1 MILVTIKIDA
11 RSSKQKELT
20 QTVNALA
27 ERVRQEAGCVSSQL
41 YRDVKNENE
50 LCLLEEW
57 ATEADLDEHL
67 RSQNFGV
74 LRGAVKALG
83 AQTEMR
89 FHTVSQTRGE
99 EVIEQAR
106 EHGARG

>member
-1 MILVTIKIDA
+1 MGKM
-11 RSSKQKELT
+11 
-20 QTVNALA
+20 LA
-27 ERVRQEAGCVSSQL
+27 EA
-41 YRDVKNENE
+41 DA
-50 LCLLEEW
+50 EEW
-57 ATEADLDEHL
+57 MTQVDLDAQL
-67 RSQNFGV
+67 RSQNFSV
-74 LRGAVKALG
+74 FRGALKALS

>member
-1 MILVTIKIDA
+1 
-11 RSSKQKELT
+11 
-20 QTVNALA
+20 
-27 ERVRQEAGCVSSQL
+27 VSSQL
-41 YRDVKNENE
+41 YRDVKNENA